1 MPKPIAV
8 IAADTH
14 IDEYI
19 WRHKPNIVFDSY
31 YGFQQAIGAA
41 VKFNVPLI
49 LAGDVVE
56 TLPAN
61 TPTSKT
67 VSWVRSQINRLKK
80 NKLNCYAVTGQH
92 DQAEPSWLK
101 ACHEHVTD
109 ADQRSVGLGKRV
121 IYFLNWRPTEAAR
134 LAVADIPQDTEI
146 IIAHQ
151 HWRELMGGG
160 NFECS
165 VNDLPHGPSLVVT
178 GDLHQ
183 TMTRRVK
190 RLDKEITFVSPGA
203 THLRKTDEPDNHRV
217 LLLHDDLTFKFLK
230 IKSRLAIRQKIT
242 ADQTADDLIEKWPKL
257 IAAAMTKAEKIKL
270 PPTLMTPFFIVEDFL
285 NTKSYNRLLK
295 VVNKE
300 AHLFYYVRPTT
311 DIDHNLTE
319 TDSIFG
325 EVNTDTEDPIVKYLP
340 MECPV
345 DSFQY
350 KFIKDLVSSESPRK
364 TLDNYCDSYTKK

>member
-1 MPKPIAV
+1 MPCPIAV
-8 IAADTH
+8 VAADTH
-14 IDEYI
+14 VDELV

-31 YGFQQAIGAA
+31 YGFQQAVSVA

-49 LAGDVVE
+49 LAGDVIE

-67 VSWVRSQINRLKK
+67 VTFVREQLKRLK
-80 NKLNCYAVTGQH
+80 NKRLECYAITGQH
-92 DQAEPSWLK
+92 DQASPPWVK
-101 ACHEHVTD
+101 ACHEYVKA
-109 ADQRSVGLGKRV
+109 ADTGSVSLGKRV

-134 LAVADIPQDTEI
+134 LAVADIPQGTEI

-151 HWRELMGGG
+151 HWRELMGGS

-203 THLRKTDEPDNHRV
+203 THLRKTDEPDVHRV
-217 LLLHDDLTFKFLK
+217 LLLHDDLTFKYVKL
-230 IKSRLAIRQKIT
+230 KSRVAIREKIT
-242 ADQTADDLIEKWPKL
+242 ADQTADDLIERWPQL
-257 IAAAMTKAEKIKL
+257 IADATKKAEKLKL
-270 PPTLMTPFFIVEDFL
+270 PPALMTPFFVVEDFL

-295 VVNKE
+295 IVGRQ
-300 AHLFYYVRPTT
+300 AHLFYYVRPTV
-311 DIDHNLTE
+311 DIDHALTE
-319 TDSIFG
+319 TDSVFG
-325 EVNTDTEDPIVKYLP
+325 QINTTTEDPIVKYLS

-364 TLDNYCDSYTKK
+364 TLDNYCDSYIKK